1 MKFRIVFILFV
12 ALSISAISFTN
23 ASNLPVVLSG
33 SSVKIFAVSNSKIL
47 MVSVSNNLNDAI
59 EIELNDANGHV
70 LYSETSVEK
79 VNTFSK
85 RLNLNNL
92 DAGYYTLVVKKN
104 LVKTIQPFELTET
117 SIKMSENERK
127 EKYLPNI
134 VQKGNK
140 VDVNVLLDKLSDVNV
155 RVYDIEGRLVFEQI
169 NKDVQ
174 DLHKRF
180 DLEKLAVGVYLVEVI
195 AGDETQYATIS
206 L

>member
-1 MKFRIVFILFV
+1 MKFRIVFSLFV

-23 ASNLPVVLSG
+23 ASNLPVVMSG
-33 SSVKIFAVSNSKIL
+33 SSVKIFAVSHSKTL
-47 MVSVSNNLNDAI
+47 MVSISNNLNDAI

-70 LYSETSVEK
+70 LYSETTEK

-92 DAGYYTLVVKKN
+92 DAGFYTLVVKKN

-117 SIKMSENERK
+117 AIKISENERK

-140 VDVNVLLDKLSDVNV
+140 VDVNVLLNKISDVNV

-180 DLEKLAVGVYLVEVI
+180 DLEKLSSGVYLVEVI

>member
-1 MKFRIVFILFV
+1 MKFRIVFIFFV
-12 ALSISAISFTN
+12 ALSISAMSSTN

-33 SSVKIFAVSNSKIL
+33 SSVKIFAVSNSKTL

-59 EIELNDANGHV
+59 EIELDDANGHV
-70 LYSETSVEK
+70 LYSETTEK

-85 RLNLNNL
+85 RLNLNSL
-92 DAGYYTLVVKKN
+92 DAGFYTLVVKKN

-117 SIKMSENERK
+117 SIKMSENERN

-134 VQKGNK
+134 VQKGKK
-140 VDVNVLLDKLSDVNV
+140 VDVNVLLNKISDVNV

-169 NKDVQ
+169 SKDVQ

-180 DLEKLAVGVYLVEVI
+180 DLEKLAAGVYLVEVI
-195 AGDETQYATIS
+195 AGDETQYATVS

>member
-1 MKFRIVFILFV
+1 MKFRIVFIFFV
-12 ALSISAISFTN
+12 ALSISAMSFTN

-33 SSVKIFAVSNSKIL
+33 SSVKIFAVSNSKTL

-59 EIELNDANGHV
+59 EIELDDANGHV
-70 LYSETSVEK
+70 LYSETTEK

-85 RLNLNNL
+85 RLNLNSL
-92 DAGYYTLVVKKN
+92 DAGFYTLVVKKN

-117 SIKMSENERK
+117 SIKMSENERN

-134 VQKGNK
+134 VQKGKK
-140 VDVNVLLDKLSDVNV
+140 VDVNVLLNKISDVNV

-169 NKDVQ
+169 SKDVQ

-180 DLEKLAVGVYLVEVI
+180 DLEKLAAGVYLVEVI
-195 AGDETQYATIS
+195 AGDETQYATVS

>member
-1 MKFRIVFILFV
+1 MKFRIVFIFFV
-12 ALSISAISFTN
+12 ALSISAMSFTN

-33 SSVKIFAVSNSKIL
+33 LSVKIFAVSNSKTL

-59 EIELNDANGHV
+59 EIELDDANGHV
-70 LYSETSVEK
+70 LYSETTEK

-85 RLNLNNL
+85 RLNLNSL
-92 DAGYYTLVVKKN
+92 DAGFYTLVVKKN

-117 SIKMSENERK
+117 SIKMSENERN

-134 VQKGNK
+134 VQKGKK
-140 VDVNVLLDKLSDVNV
+140 VDVNVLLNKISDVNV

-169 NKDVQ
+169 SKDVQ

-180 DLEKLAVGVYLVEVI
+180 DLEKLAAGVYLVEVI
-195 AGDETQYATIS
+195 AGDETQYATVS

>member
-1 MKFRIVFILFV
+1 MKFRIVFIFFV
-12 ALSISAISFTN
+12 ALSISAMSFTN

-33 SSVKIFAVSNSKIL
+33 SSVKIFAVSNSKTL

-59 EIELNDANGHV
+59 EIELDDANGHV
-70 LYSETSVEK
+70 LYSETTEK

-85 RLNLNNL
+85 RLNLNSL
-92 DAGYYTLVVKKN
+92 DAGFYTLVVKKN

-117 SIKMSENERK
+117 SIKMSENERN

-134 VQKGNK
+134 VQKGKK
-140 VDVNVLLDKLSDVNV
+140 VDVNVLLNKISDVNI

-169 NKDVQ
+169 SKDVQ

-180 DLEKLAVGVYLVEVI
+180 DLEKLAAGVYLVEVI
-195 AGDETQYATIS
+195 AGDETQYATVS

>member
-1 MKFRIVFILFV
+1 MKFRIVFSLFV

-23 ASNLPVVLSG
+23 ASNLPVVISG
-33 SSVKIFAVSNSKIL
+33 SSVKIFAVSHSKTL
-47 MVSVSNNLNDAI
+47 MVSISNNLNDAI

-70 LYSETSVEK
+70 LYSETTEK

-92 DAGYYTLVVKKN
+92 DAGFYTLVVKKN

-117 SIKMSENERK
+117 AIKISENERK

-140 VDVNVLLDKLSDVNV
+140 VDVNVLLNKISDVNV

-180 DLEKLAVGVYLVEVI
+180 DLEKLSSGVYLVEVI